1 MPFAHPA
8 ARSQPQRRR
17 ALVTALMVSA
27 CLTPLAVAV
36 AAHAQSTTTDTV
48 LKPLTVQGK
57 AGDGKQSP
65 TGPGIGYVATRSDT
79 ATKTDTPI
87 VQTPQA
93 INVVTADQ
101 LRQQQP
107 KSISQALRYTP
118 GVSSEIYGDGA
129 RGDFL
134 QIRGFNGY
142 DSIYIDGLKSDN
154 GLWTYNIEPYGLER
168 LEVLKGP
175 SSMLYGQNEPGGLVN
190 AISKRP
196 TDTPQHE
203 VEFQYGSHNSK
214 QFGFDMSG
222 PVEGTD
228 GKVEY
233 RIVGMDRQSD
243 TQVNYTENNRQ
254 YIAPSIT
261 IKPDAD
267 TQVTILANYLRV
279 REPGWTDQ
287 GFPQAGT
294 QTYNPNGTISSS
306 TFTGEKDFDQFNMDQ
321 VAIGY
326 ELEHRFNDWLKFSQN
341 LRYNHITGDSQET
354 YGTALESDDKTLDRA
369 TFAEHVN
376 INTIKLDNHLE
387 ADFTTGPLRHKVLFG
402 IDYSHTSNDF
412 SYGAGTAPS
421 IDIFAPVYTSG
432 ATTLS
437 TYESDIQTVN
447 QIGEYLQD
455 EISWLG
461 FRLLAGVRHD
471 NASTDTYAK
480 IGGTST
486 TQNDSAWTYRAGLL
500 YLFNNGIAPY
510 VSYSTSFLPTSGTD
524 AEGTPYQPITSRQYE
539 LGLKYKPPGWNAL
552 FTAALF
558 DLTENNVLTP
568 DPASTLFDVQTGQAR
583 SQGLELE
590 AKVSPAPGFDLDA
603 AYTYTD
609 AVVTKSNA
617 GNVGDLLPLVPMHAV
632 NLWAHYKLQNS
643 FARGLGL
650 GAGFRY
656 RGSVY
661 GDTAQQYQVDPVALV
676 DLAMDYDL
684 GNISPSMSGL
694 DIQLNASNIANT
706 QYLANC
712 TSSIACYYGAGRAV
726 YATLAYHW

>member
-8 ARSQPQRRR
+8 SHAPAKRR
-17 ALVTALMVSA
+17 ALVPALMISA
-27 CLTPLAVAV
+27 CLTPLTFAV
-36 AAHAQSTTTDTV
+36 AAQAQTSTTADTA
-48 LKPLTVQGK
+48 LAPITIQGK
-57 AGDGKQSP
+57 GGENRQSP
-65 TGPGIGYVATRSDT
+65 TGPGVGYVATRSDT
-79 ATKTDTPI
+79 ATKTNTPI

-93 INVVTADQ
+93 INVVTQNQ
-101 LRQQQP
+101 LKQQQP

-190 AISKRP
+190 AVSKRP

-243 TQVNYTENNRQ
+243 TQVNYTQNNRQ

-287 GFPQAGT
+287 GFPQLGT
-294 QTYNPNGTISSS
+294 QLFNPNGNISSS
-306 TFTGEKDFDQFNMDQ
+306 TFTGERDFDHFNMDQ
-321 VAIGY
+321 VAVGY

-341 LRYNHITGDSQET
+341 MRYNHITGDSQEV
-354 YGTALESDDKTLDRA
+354 YGTALESDNQTLDRA
-369 TFAEHVN
+369 SFAEHVN
-376 INTIKLDNHLE
+376 INTVKLDNHLE
-387 ADFTTGPLRHKVLFG
+387 ADFITGPLRHKVLFG
-402 IDYSHTSNDF
+402 IDYSHTSNDY
-412 SYGAGTAPS
+412 SYGAGSAPS
-421 IDIFAPVYTSG
+421 INIFDPVYTSG

-437 TYESDIQTVN
+437 TYLSDIQTVN

-500 YLFNNGIAPY
+500 YLFDNGIAPY
-510 VSYSTSFLPTSGTD
+510 FSYSTSFLPDVGTSASGTPF
-524 AEGTPYQPITSRQYE
+524 TPITSRQYE

-568 DPASTLFDVQTGQAR
+568 DPANTLFQVQTGQAR

-617 GNVGDLLPLVPMHAV
+617 GNVGDLMPLVPMHAV
-632 NLWAHYKLQNS
+632 NLWAHYKLQNT

-650 GAGFRY
+650 GAGMRY
-656 RGSVY
+656 RSTIY
-661 GDTAQQYQVDPVALV
+661 GDTAEAYHVDPVALV
-676 DLAMDYDL
+676 DLAVDYDL
-684 GNISPSMSGL
+684 GNISPSMDGV

-706 QYLANC
+706 QYLATC
-712 TSSIACYYGAGRAV
+712 ASATACYYGAGRAI